1 MSLEQRIAKLEEAS
15 RETAEV
21 QAEALKAVGQIS
33 EMFGQMRETLT
44 TQRILIVNAEGQ
56 AVLEIGASDGEGQP
70 GILIRNAAGRLVAL
84 MGVDHE
90 GGTIAVSDHNGHPRA
105 TLQVLDG
112 AGRVSTFAPDG
123 TAHAF
128 GP

>member
-1 MSLEQRIAKLEEAS
+1 MSLEQRIAKLEES
-15 RETAEV
+15 GRETAEI
-21 QAEALKAVGQIS
+21 QTETLKAVRQIS
-33 EMFGQMRETLT
+33 EVFEQMRESLATR
-44 TQRILIVNAEGQ
+44 RILIVDGDGQ
-56 AVLEIGASDGEGQP
+56 AVLELRADDEGEP

-90 GGTIAVSDHNGHPRA
+90 GGTIAVSNHDGHPRA
-105 TLQVLDG
+105 GLHVLDG

-123 TAHAF
+123 SAHAF

>member
-1 MSLEQRIAKLEEAS
+1 MSLEQRIAALEKSS

-21 QAEALKAVGQIS
+21 QAETLKAVGQIS
-33 EMFGQMRETLT
+33 EVFEQMRESLATR
-44 TQRILIVNAEGQ
+44 RILIVDGDGQ
-56 AVLEIGASDGEGQP
+56 AVLELRADDEGEP

-123 TAHAF
+123 SAHAF